1 MKAKKVLA
9 ILLTAAMVFAL
20 AACGSSGG
28 EKKEEAAPE
37 GEAEEATEETA
48 EEEATGEAPAELSGD
63 LVVYT
68 SAPEADNNTLLDGF
82 GALYPDLNI
91 ELIEG
96 NQGEGIARLQA
107 EAGNPTID
115 VTYTGINESDGQVYA
130 DLYEPYVSPKNAE
143 LPETMQSNGFYNYNL
158 ISLCCICVNKDLAK
172 ELGVEITGYESLT
185 DPKMKGKFIFA
196 DPTESSSAWNN
207 VSNIFADYGYDSD
220 EAWDLLERLLA
231 NGMVFGSSGDCF
243 NAVANGEYVAG
254 ITYEAGPL
262 TLIQQGVD
270 NIEVVYPVEGAGGF
284 LFASAVVKDAPHM
297 EAAKALVDWL
307 TSLEG
312 QQVQVDLGSTQ
323 RRIADGL
330 DLSNSVVPEV
340 DEIVPRD
347 IDWLIEN
354 KEAMIEKWKELYN
367 KYQ

>member
-1 MKAKKVLA
+1 MKAKRFLSMLLA
-9 ILLTAAMVFAL
+9 LVMVFAL
-20 AACGSSGG
+20 AACGSSSGG
-28 EKKEEAAPE
+28 GDDASDEGGEEAAA
-37 GEAEEATEETA
+37 GD
-48 EEEATGEAPAELSGD
+48 LSGD
-63 LVVYT
+63 LVIYT

-115 VTYTGINESDGQVYA
+115 VTYTGINESDGETYK
-130 DLYEPYVSPKNAE
+130 DLYEPYVSPYNSE
-143 LPETMQSNGFYNYNL
+143 LPESMQSNGFYNYNL
-158 ISLCCICVNKDLAK
+158 ISLCCICVNKDLAD

-185 DPKMKGKFIFA
+185 DPKLKGKFISG
-196 DPTESSSAWNN
+196 DPTESSAAWNN

-231 NGMVFGSSGDCF
+231 NDMVFGSSGDCF

-262 TLIQQGVD
+262 TLIQEGVD
-270 NIEVVYPVEGAGGF
+270 NIEVVYPAEGVSGF

-312 QQVQVDLGSTQ
+312 QQTQVDLGSTQ

-340 DEIVPRD
+340 DEIGTRD
-347 IDWLIEN
+347 IPWLIEN
-354 KEAMIEKWKELYN
+354 KEAMIEKWTELYT
-367 KYQ
+367 K